1 MARTPL
7 LRRLQALSR
16 LAADTQD
23 TDLDLQQAIAA
34 QHSRRSVLK
43 GMGLAGMAAAGAS
56 LPGVVQAALGNGNGT
71 TSVAVIGGGLAGLA
85 AAYELKKVGIDAVV
99 YEAATRLGGRCLS
112 NRSTLPGQI
121 AENGGELIDTY
132 QVEILNLAA
141 ELGLAVDDLQ
151 VYDEA
156 VGGEDFYYLQGQRYT
171 VEEAYNDFKAIQKQ
185 LNTDVAKAPFPTLW
199 NKYTAR
205 AQELDRMTITQW
217 INLYVPGGITSRLG
231 RLLDISNTARP
242 AASRAR

>member
-85 AAYELKKVGIDAVV
+85 AAYELKKVASMPWS
-99 YEAATRLGGRCLS
+99 TR
-112 NRSTLPGQI
+112 PPPVW
-121 AENGGELIDTY
+121 AD
-132 QVEILNLAA
+132 
-141 ELGLAVDDLQ
+141 
-151 VYDEA
+151 
-156 VGGEDFYYLQGQRYT
+156 
-171 VEEAYNDFKAIQKQ
+171 
-185 LNTDVAKAPFPTLW
+185 
-199 NKYTAR
+199 
-205 AQELDRMTITQW
+205 
-217 INLYVPGGITSRLG
+217 
-231 RLLDISNTARP
+231 
-242 AASRAR
+242 AASATAAPSPGRSPRTAGN